1 MPSGLSIQDFV
12 IFSPV
17 IVLTVWG
24 LLSLII
30 DLTLL
35 AGQDSTTRNRSLGMF
50 TLSGLVASLVL
61 CQYISYKYIGPSPG
75 TDPLIFFGS
84 LNGGVLFNQFASL
97 VILFAVLI
105 TCLSMVWNFTSH
117 WGEYYAM
124 LVWSAVSMI
133 ILIAAEDLL
142 TLFLALE
149 TMTICLYLMTAMEK
163 SKQRSAE
170 AGLKYFVYGSVSSA
184 LFLFGLSLIYGL
196 TGSLSISEI
205 GLVLSSTQQPGLT
218 GNVVGAVAVL
228 LILVGFGFKVSAVP
242 FHQWAPD
249 VYEGAPAPVSAWLA
263 SGSKL
268 ASLVAMV
275 KVMGGGLGSWAATS
289 TPTSPGWVGLLAM
302 IAAATMTYG
311 NFAALGQKNLKRLLA
326 YSSIAHAGYMLVG
339 VIAVGLST
347 EPEEA
352 AAALFFYLVVYGL
365 TTIAGFALA
374 AWIDRDRGTEEV
386 EDLNGLARRHPY
398 VGVAVCIL
406 MLSMI
411 GIPPTAGFFGKL
423 YMFME
428 ALNVGGP
435 DKVTMMGLVALGLFN
450 SVVSAFY
457 YVRILKAMFFRDT
470 QRAEL
475 KWMGPEIA
483 LPLGLGTVLTL
494 FFGLNSSVLLTDMES
509 VSRSGLHIT
518 RRNPDPLDYNKPA
531 PRTTRPSQL
540 KPPEP
545 SKPAEAAK
553 PSGTTKPSAAAKT
566 SAVINAPAKAEGP
579 GSAASAKP

>member
-17 IVLTVWG
+17 ILLTIWG
-24 LLSLII
+24 LLSLIF

-35 AGQDSTTRNRSLGMF
+35 AGQDSTTRNRALGMW
-50 TLSGLVASLVL
+50 TLAGLVGSLVL
-61 CQYISYKYIGPSPG
+61 SQFLSNQYMGPSAG
-75 TDPLIFFGS
+75 TDPKIFFGS
-84 LNGGVLFNQFASL
+84 LNGGVLFIQFASL

-133 ILIAAEDLL
+133 LLIAAEDLL

-184 LFLFGLSLIYGL
+184 LFLFGISLVYGM
-196 TGSLSISEI
+196 TGTLSISEI
-205 GLVLSSTQQPGLT
+205 GHILSSTDKPGLT
-218 GNVVGAVAVL
+218 GNVVGGVAVL
-228 LILVGFGFKVSAVP
+228 MILVGFGFKVSAVP

-249 VYEGAPAPVSAWLA
+249 VYEGAPTPVSAWLA

-275 KVMGGGLGSWAATS
+275 KVMGGGLGSWAS
-289 TPTSPGWVGLLAM
+289 TNSPTSPGWVGLLAL

-428 ALNVGGP
+428 ALNVGGT
-435 DKVTMMGLVALGLFN
+435 DKVTMVGLVALGLFN

-457 YVRILKAMFFRDT
+457 YIRILKAMFFRESD
-470 QRAEL
+470 RAEL
-475 KWMGPEIA
+475 KPMGPEIA
-483 LPLGLGTVLTL
+483 LPLGLGAALTL
-494 FFGLNSSVLLTDMES
+494 FFGLNSSILLTDMES
-509 VSRSGLHIT
+509 VSRSGLHFT
-518 RRNPDPLDYNKPA
+518 QRSVNPDGYNIPAPGVVKPA
-531 PRTTRPSQL
+531 AL
-540 KPPEP
+540 K
-545 SKPAEAAK
+545 EAAK
-553 PSGTTKPSAAAKT
+553 PAAISKSAPAAKSSATTTKPAT
-566 SAVINAPAKAEGP
+566 PAKPATSVP
-579 GSAASAKP
+579 AATPKS